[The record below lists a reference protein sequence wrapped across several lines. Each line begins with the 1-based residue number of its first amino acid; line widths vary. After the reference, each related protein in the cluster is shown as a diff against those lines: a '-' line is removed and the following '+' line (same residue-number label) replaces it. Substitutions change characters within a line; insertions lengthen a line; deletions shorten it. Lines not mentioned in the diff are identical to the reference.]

1 MYILVR
7 DGQVSNPLFGAQQL
21 LLLPTVTVTS
31 PFPFHCL
38 RSLNHRSP
46 GTAKAPSSPHYL
58 HFWPKRKKKKKKKP
72 NLFLEWGENKT
83 WSPFSEKAHHTAN
96 LSWCQD
102 AVSSVD
108 GDVPAIEVPA
118 KTHSLFPAAVK
129 WSLQK
134 SKVDHGGSTS
144 TVPCCI
150 LAPDISVP
158 GTMCDTTWTSPG
170 SSITLPN

>member
-1 MYILVR
+1 MGRFPILCL
-7 DGQVSNPLFGAQQL
+7 GHSSSCCFPLLQSLHLFLFIACVPWTIAPLAQQRHL
-21 LLLPTVTVTS
+21 QALIICIS
-31 PFPFHCL
+31 GQ
-38 RSLNHRSP
+38 S
-46 GTAKAPSSPHYL
+46 A
-58 HFWPKRKKKKKKKP
+58 KKKKKKP

-170 SSITLPN
+170 SCITLPN